1 MTRLIYTIL
10 ITIVDA
16 IILGCAAVWLL
27 TTSAC
32 VGLSY
37 LFRCR
42 GDDECQDKDAQPK
55 RRKPKAETIDVR
67 A

>member
-10 ITIVDA
+10 IGIVDTV
-16 IILGCAAVWLL
+16 ILVCAAAWLL
-27 TTSAC
+27 TPSAYA
-32 VGLSY
+32 GLSY
-37 LFRCR
+37 LLRCR

-55 RRKPKAETIDVR
+55 RRKPKGETIDVR